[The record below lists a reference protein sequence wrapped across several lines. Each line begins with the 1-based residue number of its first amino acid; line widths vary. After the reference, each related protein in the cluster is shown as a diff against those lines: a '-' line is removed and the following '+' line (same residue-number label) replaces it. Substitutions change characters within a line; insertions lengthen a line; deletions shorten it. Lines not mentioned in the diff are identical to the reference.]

1 MSLPSSKWEADLSIS
16 SSHSFWPQI
25 CLNTFR
31 MTQNP
36 NLQLI
41 QYKILHRTHY
51 TGQRMFRMGLTHSNI
66 CSHCTDNTPD
76 NYAHALWFCAPVQKF
91 WLEVCED
98 LSTWLK
104 CSIPACPTLCIL
116 GDLDNINVEI
126 NSAHMVLTVL
136 CIAKKT
142 ILMNWKTKNN
152 LCINQFRNFL
162 LDYISMET
170 MSASSKHQL
179 AEFHSLWS
187 PLISFIT

>member
-16 SSHSFWPQI
+16 SNHNFWPQI

-31 MTQNP
+31 MTRNP

-76 NYAHALWFCAPVQKF
+76 DYAHALWFCAPVQKF

-98 LSTWLK
+98 Y
-104 CSIPACPTLCIL
+104 
-116 GDLDNINVEI
+116 
-126 NSAHMVLTVL
+126 
-136 CIAKKT
+136 
-142 ILMNWKTKNN
+142 
-152 LCINQFRNFL
+152 LCINKFRNVL
-162 LDYISMET
+162 SDYISMET
-170 MSASSKHQL
+170 MSASLKHQL